1 MIKKVLFRLRGR
13 VLTLYPKGSVR
24 GRVLLSHD
32 ITPFFR
38 PANDPL
44 GNHGNYWTARYIA
57 QTFLER
63 NYIVDVINWENTT
76 FTPRKKYAYFIDIH
90 NNLERLA
97 PLLGSECTKI
107 LHITASHWLFQNT
120 AEYLRCLDIKNRRG
134 AVVQPRRLSAPSRAI
149 EAADYATIFGNDVT
163 ISTYAYAGKPIV
175 KTPMPSTDTFP
186 NPETKDFEK
195 ARKNFLWIGGTG
207 AAHKGLDLV
216 LEAFAGMPDMELTIC
231 SKVTGEDDFVRAYHR
246 ELYELPNIKLIGY
259 VDTGSDA
266 FKTLCSQS
274 IGTVFASCSEGQA
287 GSVVLA
293 MNAGLIPIISRE
305 SGVDLPSCG
314 VILKENTVSEI
325 KAEVQ
330 RVAALTPD
338 VLRSQ
343 ATTIWGYAREHYG
356 RATFARAYD
365 TLIDSLEA
373 RNKQ

>member
-1 MIKKVLFRLRGR
+1 
-13 VLTLYPKGSVR
+13 
-24 GRVLLSHD
+24 
-32 ITPFFR
+32 
-38 PANDPL
+38 
-44 GNHGNYWTARYIA
+44 
-57 QTFLER
+57 
-63 NYIVDVINWENTT
+63 
-76 FTPRKKYAYFIDIH
+76 
-90 NNLERLA
+90 
-97 PLLGSECTKI
+97 
-107 LHITASHWLFQNT
+107 
-120 AEYLRCLDIKNRRG
+120 
-134 AVVQPRRLSAPSRAI
+134 VVQPRRLSAPSRAI